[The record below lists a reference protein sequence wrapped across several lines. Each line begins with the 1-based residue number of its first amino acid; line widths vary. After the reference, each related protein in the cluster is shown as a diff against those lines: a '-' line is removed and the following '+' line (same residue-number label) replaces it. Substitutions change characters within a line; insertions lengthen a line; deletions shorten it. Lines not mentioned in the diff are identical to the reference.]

1 MSIKY
6 RRVSESPTQIRILEL
21 QPAKDEF
28 APLKAKLL
36 HTFPDDAQYQ
46 ALSYVWG
53 NQEVNQIDI
62 EITYQTESFSGIG
75 RAPEVFYTSVG
86 ESLGTALRYVRQ
98 SETELVLWAKAICID
113 QDNNVE
119 KSHQVKLMYEIFQNA
134 SLVVAWLG
142 PSGPFT
148 RYAMEHMENILLD
161 LKELH
166 FAGNAQDINGFIDW
180 LRLRWESKDAVD
192 DKGCAIS
199 LPLRSLSLLF
209 EQDVQF
215 MRGALDLYSRK
226 YWSRVWG
233 SDIYTQWFRLFYIVD
248 TFPDSSGVCR
258 SFRLSHSLWSSNSV
272 FKSFLH
278 DCGAPVLL

>member
-6 RRVSESPTQIRILEL
+6 RHLLESPIQIRVLEL
-21 QPAKDEF
+21 QPAKDEL

-36 HTFPDDAQYQ
+36 HTSLEDAQYQ

-53 NQEVNQIDI
+53 DQKVNRIDI
-62 EITYQTESFSGIG
+62 EITYQPESFSGIV

-86 ESLGTALRYVRQ
+86 ENLGTALRYVRQ
-98 SETELVLWAKAICID
+98 SGTELVLWADAICID
-113 QDNNVE
+113 QGDNVE

-148 RYAMEHMENILLD
+148 RYAIEHMKNILLD

-166 FAGNAQDINGFIDW
+166 FEGDAQ
-180 LRLRWESKDAVD
+180 DAVD

-215 MRGALDLYSRK
+215 MRGALDLYSRQ
-226 YWSRVWG
+226 YWSRVWV
-233 SDIYTQWFRLFYIVD
+233 SDTYTQSFRLFYIVN
-248 TFPDSSGVCR
+248 TSSDSSGVHR
-258 SFRLSHSLWSSNSV
+258 SFRHSHSLWSSISV
-272 FKSFLH
+272 FTSLLH
-278 DCGAPVLL
+278 DCCASVLL